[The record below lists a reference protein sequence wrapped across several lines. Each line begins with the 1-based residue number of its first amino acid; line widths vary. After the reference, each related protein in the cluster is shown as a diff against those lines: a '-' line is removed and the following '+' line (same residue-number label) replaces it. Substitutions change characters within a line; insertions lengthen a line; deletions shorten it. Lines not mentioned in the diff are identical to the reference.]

1 MAQRGGKREGSG
13 RPAGAKNK
21 RTAAIEAAAL
31 VVVERFKAEVPMA
44 FDGDGVAFLQVVY
57 RDPGQPIELRLDAA
71 KAASRYE
78 RPALAATLTRDMT
91 PVPATQAE
99 GDQRIQALLRKGLG
113 HVAVERESIDAGVG
127 GTEPD

>member
-1 MAQRGGKREGSG
+1 MRGGKREGSG
-13 RPAGAKNK
+13 RPSGAKNK
-21 RTAAIEAAAL
+21 RTAAIEAAAQA
-31 VVVERFKAEVPMA
+31 VAERFKTEVPTA

-57 RDPGQPIELRLDAA
+57 RDPDQPIELRLDAA

-99 GDQRIQALLRKGLG
+99 ADQRIQALLRKGLG
-113 HVAVERESIDAGVG
+113 HVAVERESIDASVG
-127 GTEPD
+127 GAEPD